1 MGMIRCSSSNLVA
14 PKGRVGG
21 PFLSADRFVSRIR
34 AYQRSWEELHT
45 GANDRFAADSYY
57 PSPVEPLG
65 GESRMGPMAN
75 VAAAQDIG
83 RAFATGSSQA
93 RRRARIMA
101 LVLLS
106 PLMVVALILV
116 VGAVSAVP

>member
-1 MGMIRCSSSNLVA
+1 
-14 PKGRVGG
+14 
-21 PFLSADRFVSRIR
+21 
-34 AYQRSWEELHT
+34 
-45 GANDRFAADSYY
+45 
-57 PSPVEPLG
+57 
-65 GESRMGPMAN
+65 MAN

-83 RAFATGSSQA
+83 RAFATGSNQA

-116 VGAVSAVP
+116 VGAVSAVL